1 MKLTVKD
8 IQLIQQ
14 AQRGDKAS
22 MDALTHRVRP
32 NLLAYIYRLTLD
44 YDLTQD
50 MLQETLL
57 EMVKSLWRLRKI
69 DRFWFWL
76 CRTALGKVQHHYRS
90 EERKRKIKM
99 SVIENWRLSEHDQV
113 DQNDGLT
120 NLQRKELSDVVFKA
134 IKKLKFKY
142 RNVLTLRCY
151 EQMQYTEIADMLGC
165 TELQARVLFFRA
177 KHSLKKQLFKSG
189 FSRGLLLTALG
200 LFGLLTTPAEAAAT
214 CTVTAASVKVGF
226 VPALIGAATTKLGMF
241 TAATITALTAYITA
255 KYILI
260 LAGAVVVLA
269 VLYFLFCLSLVEASR
284 A

>member
-14 AQRGDKAS
+14 AQRGDEAS

-99 SVIENWRLSEHDQV
+99 SVIENWQLSEHDQI

-142 RNVLTLRCY
+142 RNVLTLRCF
-151 EQMQYTEIADMLGC
+151 EQMPYAEIAEILGC
-165 TELQARVLFFRA
+165 KEMRARVLFFRA
-177 KHSLKKQLFKSG
+177 RHLLKRQLSQRG
-189 FSRGLLLTALG
+189 FGKELLLVAIG
-200 LFGLLTTPAEAAAT
+200 LFGLLTAPTKVAP
-214 CTVTAASVKVGF
+214 AASVVTASTLDVGF
-226 VPALIGAATTKLGMF
+226 AASFIGAAGTKLGIALM
-241 TAATITALTAYITA
+241 TAITALTLTLSSENFVFWLIIICYISIC
-255 KYILI
+255 Y
-260 LAGAVVVLA
+260 LAMHK
-269 VLYFLFCLSLVEASR
+269 
-284 A
+284 